1 MFQMSSFKCPS
12 CALAYTTREQRG
24 NRLPR
29 ILKCGHTCC
38 EACIRSRASSNH
50 VCECPVCKEQQSFA
64 DSSCI
69 QALLLDSYVLGIGAA
84 SSRPQQ
90 MPARGLKMEPFNL
103 TMTSAIQ
110 NKEATG
116 TVPTVIC
123 DECGSRP
130 ATCRCDTCPSN
141 FCKLCFDQLHQM
153 AKTMRKHQPRSLTAV
168 SIAVETT
175 LCEVHKRLLEFFCT
189 TDGKLICTFCVV
201 MGEHKQHEVV
211 SVLDQNKK
219 SISELKPA
227 LDEAMKPYLGLKRTV
242 KKLETVCKSADGHY
256 NKLVQDVQSQFQH
269 LHCLLQLRSNQLFAE
284 LKKVNEQCLEKIQEQ
299 LKDLTSKMREFKA
312 LQKEV
317 NSAIS
322 TNTHQNAT
330 HLVERLK
337 SFSNI
342 SCFLLDDL
350 QDHKLDLEVTY
361 DPSLK
366 ELLKSHGEVRFT
378 PPEKL
383 SFVSVKDL
391 PEGYE
396 EDDQDDTDAESESS
410 SEKQSL
416 DEQSPAPSSI
426 SSDDLPQ
433 MASAAEPLNNKR
445 VMVSHIRDPANFYVQ
460 LCSMAAK
467 LQRMQNEINTYCMTQ
482 DSRLR
487 SEEEVKVGGLYL
499 AQFHVDNNW
508 YRCRVQRMLSSD
520 MCLVDGTS
528 FRQSTVNV
536 EVFYVDYGNSEV
548 VPLTRLRRISPRFD
562 RLGHLAIRCALYNV
576 VPKNDGR
583 WKRENNALF
592 GKLTLNRKLI
602 LREVQRHPDF
612 LSVDL
617 LDDSEGGCGDVR
629 TSITDALVFLDA
641 ACYHLPGG
649 SKSEKSQASTRRQYY
664 SPTDLC
670 AGQIVNV
677 IVSCIHH
684 PHKIFVQ
691 ELGSTVEGM
700 QKMLGEL
707 QHYCNNESTELDIL
721 FAPEVG
727 MVCLAKFP
735 HDQLWYRG
743 RVVSLHG
750 KSHVVVSYVDY
761 GNQERVPV
769 VWVRRIPDKYMHLP
783 IQAIPV
789 TLADVAPAVGAWS
802 DEASKRLSKL
812 TLSKHLLMKVH
823 ANSEEFQ
830 RAKVSLYVPGKE
842 DTDLCVNAVLV
853 KENLAASTGP
863 LSLVEDVPTL
873 KAHLII
879 RPKYSIVEAYEEYKV
894 ESRQQKRLAA
904 TMPGLAP
911 PPVELVPRPQQH
923 APRLRAEMHG
933 QLRPERHTER
943 HPERHTERHPD
954 MRPEVR
960 APSRRPATAL
970 MAALEMHM
978 AEPPKEPVADER
990 PKEGYVPVHVTYPK
1004 SPQHFYV
1011 RLLEERKSFKGLSSR
1026 LQNAWDGGRE
1036 TKDNWEVGEWCA
1048 AKSSGHHW
1056 VRAKVVKVEE
1066 EELHVFFV
1074 DSGLQVAVPRSEVVV
1089 LPGALAQVPPF
1100 ARVCHL
1106 ANMIPAGGSKSWSKT
1121 AEECFAEL
1129 LSRGNKTFMVQIG
1142 EELDG
1147 SLPVDIMVEEV
1158 IEAGALEPMRK
1169 EYRSVREA
1177 LKEMGYG
1184 FISKKSSVKKES
1196 TTESAEATSSSL
1208 VMTTGDRE
1216 AATLSSKVKIAD
1228 DGKTVS
1234 SSKVKTASDREAAP
1248 SSKLNAAGDRATT
1261 GDSNPDALREPVGSE
1276 NVTETSTSSQ
1286 SEEPE
1291 PEEAHCAPEKVSHP
1305 EEVVSTASSVSGEEV
1320 STLPSTE
1327 VGEEASPTAST
1338 NVEEEYTKPASAA
1351 KESDTEL
1358 QDAATSKCC
1367 SNVAVDSLTSD
1378 SAEVVAAQL
1387 DGAVDEAAPSEK
1399 SEDKGAEGDGSVTDS
1414 SSSECLSD
1422 AIQDNTDFLVIQDD
1436 QPLFKWHPRSFPTE
1450 KQLMVMPSHI
1460 DEDAV
1465 VYVQIIENE
1474 EIERY
1479 KVLKEKLN
1487 KAYCDRSKP
1496 QHRTLRIGQ
1505 ACIARYSLDKMY
1517 YRAVILN
1524 SGEKGIEVRFVD
1536 YGTSEYV
1543 SPDGIFTDLM
1553 FEDVPILCLEVELY
1567 GLKPFSSTGG
1577 WPLNVLDTVHYMVV
1591 EQNCSMVVKA
1601 RPTETSRAKVH
1612 LFLPD
1617 GVALHEFMLEAGLAC
1632 RTKEELPTEI
1642 NEEADLIPCPYKSL
1656 EFPEDGV
1663 FPVIVTNLDDAD
1675 LGCIQLAK
1683 FAHPSNDEQEA
1694 INCSIDAFNA
1704 MAEALQKEAEDCP
1717 HLLDTSLGTPC
1728 IGKYGYD
1735 KLWYRGIVTGI
1746 KKKKV
1751 TVFYVDY
1758 GNSESILKEDLRVL
1772 PAKFLDI
1779 PMQAKACRFH
1789 GVSIVG
1795 DKNKARLMMSD
1806 ILFDDKIGCLAR
1818 IKKKDSDPIEIDLM
1832 NSSLELIYQPLADDG
1847 CITIDREP

>member
-64 DSSCI
+64 DSSSI

-84 SSRPQQ
+84 CRPQQ
-90 MPARGLKMEPFNL
+90 VPIRGLKMEPFNL

-116 TVPTVIC
+116 AIPTVIC
-123 DECGSRP
+123 DECGQRP

-141 FCKLCFDQLHQM
+141 FCKFCFDQLHKM
-153 AKTMRKHQPRSLTAV
+153 AKTMRKHQPKSLTAV
-168 SIAVETT
+168 STAVETT
-175 LCEVHKRLLEFFCT
+175 MCEVHKRLLEFFCT
-189 TDGKLICTFCVV
+189 TDEKLICTFCVV

-227 LDEAMKPYLGLKRTV
+227 LDEAMKPYLAMKRTV
-242 KKLETVCKSADGHY
+242 KKLETVCKSSDDHY
-256 NKLVQDVQSQFQH
+256 KKLVQDIQSEFQH
-269 LHCLLQLRSNQLFAE
+269 LHCLLQLRSNQLLTE
-284 LKKVNEQCLEKIQEQ
+284 LKKANEQCLHGMQEQ
-299 LKDLTSKMREFKA
+299 LKDLTSKMQEFKA

-317 NSAIS
+317 NSAVA

-342 SCFLLDDL
+342 SCFLLGDLEDD
-350 QDHKLDLEVTY
+350 KLDLKVTY
-361 DPSLK
+361 DSSLK
-366 ELLKSHGEVRFT
+366 ELLKSHGDVQFT

-383 SFVSVKDL
+383 SLVSVKDL
-391 PEGYE
+391 PEGYG

-426 SSDDLPQ
+426 SGDDLPRL
-433 MASAAEPLNNKR
+433 APVAEPFNNKR
-445 VMVSHIRDPANFYVQ
+445 VMVSHIRDPGNFYVQ
-460 LCSMAAK
+460 LCSLAVK

-487 SEEEVKVGGLYL
+487 TEEEVKVGGLYL
-499 AQFHVDNNW
+499 AQFHMDNNW
-508 YRCRVQRMLSSD
+508 YRCRVQRVLSSD

-528 FRQSTVNV
+528 FRQSTANV

-548 VPLTRLRRISPRFD
+548 VPLTRLRRMSPRFE
-562 RLGHLAIRCALYNV
+562 RLGHLAIRCCLYNV
-576 VPKNDGR
+576 MPKSDGR
-583 WKRENNALF
+583 WKKENNALF
-592 GKLTLNRKLI
+592 GKLTMNRKLI
-602 LREVQRHPDF
+602 LREVQRQPDLLF
-612 LSVDL
+612 VDL

-629 TSITDALVFLDA
+629 TSVTDALVFLDA
-641 ACYHLPGG
+641 AAYHLPGG
-649 SKSEKSQASTRRQYY
+649 SKSEKSQASTRRQFY

-684 PHKIFVQ
+684 PHKMFVQ

-707 QHYCNNESTELDIL
+707 QHFCNVESTELDIL
-721 FAPEVG
+721 FSPEVG

-735 HDQLWYRG
+735 HDHLWYRG

-750 KSHVVVSYVDY
+750 KSHVDVFYVDY
-761 GNQERVPV
+761 GNQERVPIM
-769 VWVRRIPDKYMHLP
+769 WVRRIPDKYMHLP

-789 TLADVAPAVGAWS
+789 TLADLAPVSDSWS
-802 DEASKRLSKL
+802 DEATTRLSKL

-873 KAHLII
+873 KAHMIV
-879 RPKYSIVEAYEEYKV
+879 RPKHSIVQAYEESKV
-894 ESRQQKRLAA
+894 ESRRQKRLAA

-911 PPVELVPRPQQH
+911 PPVDLVHRLQQH
-923 APRLRAEMHG
+923 APQLRAEMRPE
-933 QLRPERHTER
+933 LRPELHREI
-943 HPERHTERHPD
+943 
-954 MRPEVR
+954 R

-970 MAALEMHM
+970 MAALQMHM
-978 AEPPKEPVADER
+978 AEPPKEPDADER
-990 PKEGYVPVHVTYPK
+990 PKEDYVPVHVTYPK
-1004 SPQHFYV
+1004 SPAHFYV
-1011 RLLEERKSFKGLSSR
+1011 RLLEERKSFKALSSR
-1026 LQNAWDGGRE
+1026 LQSACDGGRE
-1036 TKDNWEVGEWCA
+1036 TKDDWEVGQWCA
-1048 AKSSGHHW
+1048 AMGSSYHW
-1056 VRAKVVKVEE
+1056 MRAKVVEVEE

-1074 DSGLQVAVPRSEVVV
+1074 DSGMQVVMPKAEVVV
-1089 LPGALAQVPPF
+1089 LPAALAQPPPF

-1121 AEECFAEL
+1121 AEECFAEQ
-1129 LSRGNKTFMVQIG
+1129 LSRGNKTFMVQLG
-1142 EELDG
+1142 EELDD
-1147 SLPVDIMVEEV
+1147 SLPVDVMVEEV

-1184 FISKKSSVKKES
+1184 FISKKSSSKTES
-1196 TTESAEATSSSL
+1196 AAESAEATRSSI
-1208 VMTTGDRE
+1208 VKTTGDRE
-1216 AATLSSKVKIAD
+1216 AAP
-1228 DGKTVS
+1228 S
-1234 SSKVKTASDREAAP
+1234 SSKVQTASDREAAP
-1248 SSKLNAAGDRATT
+1248 SSKVDAMGDRETASSSKVKIVSDAEITPSREVKTT
-1261 GDSNPDALREPVGSE
+1261 GDGSPDALKEPVVSK
-1276 NVTETSTSSQ
+1276 NVTENSASSQ
-1286 SEEPE
+1286 SEEPG
-1291 PEEAHCAPEKVSHP
+1291 PARADSAPDKVSHP
-1305 EEVVSTASSVSGEEV
+1305 EEVVSAAPSVSGKEV
-1320 STLPSTE
+1320 STVPSTE
-1327 VGEEASPTAST
+1327 VEEASPTAST
-1338 NVEEEYTKPASAA
+1338 NVEEECTKPAS
-1351 KESDTEL
+1351 KVEESDTE
-1358 QDAATSKCC
+1358 QDDAVISKGCN
-1367 SNVAVDSLTSD
+1367 NVAVGSPASNGTE
-1378 SAEVVAAQL
+1378 AVAAQL
-1387 DGAVDEAAPSEK
+1387 DGAADEAAHSEK
-1399 SEDKGAEGDGSVTDS
+1399 NEYKDAVEDGSITNS

-1422 AIQDNTDFLVIQDD
+1422 DILDNTDFLVIQDD
-1436 QPLFKWHPRSFPTE
+1436 QPLFKWRPRPFPKE

-1465 VYVQIIENE
+1465 IYVQIIEKE
-1474 EIERY
+1474 ELERY
-1479 KVLKEKLN
+1479 KVMKETMN

-1505 ACIARYSLDKMY
+1505 ACIARFSLDKMY

-1553 FEDVPILCLEVELY
+1553 FEDVPILCLEVEFY
-1567 GLKPFSSTGG
+1567 GLKPFSSTGS
-1577 WPLNVLDTVHYMVV
+1577 WPLKVLDTLHYMVV

-1601 RPTETSRAKVH
+1601 RPTKTSRAKVH

-1617 GVALHEFMLEAGLAC
+1617 GVSLYEFMLEAGLAC
-1632 RTKEELPTEI
+1632 KTIEELPAEI
-1642 NEEADLIPCPYKSL
+1642 DEVTDLIPCPYKTL

-1694 INCSIDAFNA
+1694 INCSIDAFSA

-1717 HLLDTSLGTPC
+1717 LLLDTSLGTAC

-1735 KLWYRGIVTGI
+1735 KLWYRGIVTGV

-1789 GVSIVG
+1789 GVTIVG
-1795 DKNKARLMMSD
+1795 DRSKARLMMSD

-1818 IKKKDSDPIEIDLM
+1818 IKNKDSDPIEIDLM

-1847 CITIDREP
+1847 CITIEREP